1 MSSRPQQ
8 SVAKV
13 AVTVWPSPNPNPN
26 LAALVQAL
34 DAKRVDLIAIKRAPR
49 RRA

>member
-13 AVTVWPSPNPNPN
+13 AVTVWPSPNPN
-26 LAALVQAL
+26 LAAVAQAL